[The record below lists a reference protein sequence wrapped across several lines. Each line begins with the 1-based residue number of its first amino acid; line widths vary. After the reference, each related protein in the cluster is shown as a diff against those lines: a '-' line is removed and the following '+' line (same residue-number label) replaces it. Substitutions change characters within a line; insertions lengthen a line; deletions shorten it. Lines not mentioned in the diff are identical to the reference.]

1 MIEITLDGL
10 NARQKVLAD
19 MIWACDSKAE
29 IDLFIK
35 SLPNKALKTEAQVI
49 IDLLLMATIE
59 QAYDGLGSL
68 DEAKQLINKVSK

>member
-29 IDLFIK
+29 IDLFINC
-35 SLPNKALKTEAQVI
+35 LPTWALKKEAQVI
-49 IDLLLMATIE
+49 IDMLIMAAVE
-59 QAYDGLGSL
+59 QCYDGLGSM
-68 DEAKQLINKVSK
+68 DEASELIRKVK

>member
-49 IDLLLMATIE
+49 IDMLLMATIE
-59 QAYDGLGSL
+59 QAYDG
-68 DEAKQLINKVSK
+68 